1 MDEFPATIRLW
12 ADAADFG
19 IGGLMTGGLPVIIVD
34 DDPQVCEITAEIVRS
49 FYTWGKVFVFTDPDE
64 ALRFCQDGQ
73 TGVAIFILDV
83 FLEEKTCFSFLKSV
97 QPAFP
102 LAPQDTIIMTGNAND
117 EVVDM
122 CISSDITY
130 LLEKPVRPY
139 ALKLAVRAIVAK
151 YSKFAKKLLLD
162 PVLAD
167 YVARI

>member
-102 LAPQDTIIMTGNAND
+102 
-117 EVVDM
+117 
-122 CISSDITY
+122 
-130 LLEKPVRPY
+130 
-139 ALKLAVRAIVAK
+139 
-151 YSKFAKKLLLD
+151 
-162 PVLAD
+162 
-167 YVARI
+167 

>member
-1 MDEFPATIRLW
+1 MSLWRIPAYR
-12 ADAADFG
+12 DRKVDFG
-19 IGGLMTGGLPVIIVD
+19 IREKLMTGGLPVIIVD
-34 DDPQVCEITAEIVRS
+34 DDPAVCEVTSELVRS

-64 ALRFCQDGQ
+64 ALAFCQSRR

-83 FLEEKTCFSFLKSV
+83 FLGEKTCFSFLKSV
-97 QPAFP
+97 QTAFP
-102 LAPQDTIIMTGNAND
+102 FAPQDTIVMTGNAND
-117 EVVDM
+117 EVVDV

-130 LLEKPVRPY
+130 LLEKPIRPY

-167 YVARI
+167 HVTRI

>member
-1 MDEFPATIRLW
+1 V
-12 ADAADFG
+12 DFG
-19 IGGLMTGGLPVIIVD
+19 IREKLMTGGLPVIIVD
-34 DDPQVCEITAEIVRS
+34 DDPAVCEVTSELVRS

-64 ALRFCQDGQ
+64 ALAFCQSRR

-83 FLEEKTCFSFLKSV
+83 FLGEKTCFSFLKSV
-97 QPAFP
+97 QTAFP
-102 LAPQDTIIMTGNAND
+102 FAPQDTIVMTGNAND
-117 EVVDM
+117 EVVDV

-130 LLEKPVRPY
+130 LLEKPIRPY

-167 YVARI
+167 HVTRI

>member
-1 MDEFPATIRLW
+1 
-12 ADAADFG
+12 
-19 IGGLMTGGLPVIIVD
+19 MTGGLPVIIVD
-34 DDPQVCEITAEIVRS
+34 DDPQVCEVTADIVKS

-64 ALRFCQDGQ
+64 ALRFCQNRE

-83 FLEEKTCFSFLKSV
+83 FLGEKTCFDFLKSV

-102 LAPQDTIIMTGNAND
+102 FAPQDTIIMTGNASD
-117 EVVDM
+117 EVVDV

-130 LLEKPVRPY
+130 LLEKPVRAY

-151 YSKFAKKLLLD
+151 YAKFAKKLLLD

-167 YVARI
+167 HITRI